1 MNSLVRFLAEAV
13 KLCGVET
20 DPDDAENVG
29 NALVETLINGV
40 VSGETVPLTAKVWS
54 AAPLLD
60 TVTLPDKEDAA
71 VVEAT
76 RIVTVVGAT
85 DPLDRAIERGKK
97 V

>member
-1 MNSLVRFLAEAV
+1 VNSLVRFLAKAA
-13 KLCGVET
+13 KLCEAET
-20 DPDDAENVG
+20 DPEDAENAG
-29 NALVETLINGV
+29 NALVETVIKGV
-40 VSGETVPLTAKVWS
+40 VSGETVPFTAKVLS

-60 TVTLPDKEDAA
+60 TVTFPNKDDAA

-85 DPLDRAIERGKK
+85 DPLDRATVMGEE

>member
-13 KLCGVET
+13 KLCEVET

-29 NALVETLINGV
+29 NALVETLIKGV
-40 VSGETVPLTAKVWS
+40 VSGETVPLTAKVLS

-60 TVTLPDKEDAA
+60 TVTLPNKEDAA
-71 VVEAT
+71 VVEAI
-76 RIVTVVGAT
+76 RIVTEVGAT
-85 DPLDRAIERGKK
+85 DPLARGIAIGKE

>member
-13 KLCGVET
+13 KLCEVET

-29 NALVETLINGV
+29 NALVETLIKGV
-40 VSGETVPLTAKVWS
+40 VSGETVPLTAKVLS

-76 RIVTVVGAT
+76 RIATVVGAT
-85 DPLDRAIERGKK
+85 DPLDRAIERGKAT
-97 V
+97 

>member
-1 MNSLVRFLAEAV
+1 MNSLVRFLAKAV
-13 KLCGVET
+13 KLCEVET

-29 NALVETLINGV
+29 NALVETLIKGV
-40 VSGETVPLTAKVWS
+40 VSGETVPFTAKVLS

-76 RIVTVVGAT
+76 RIVTVVGDT